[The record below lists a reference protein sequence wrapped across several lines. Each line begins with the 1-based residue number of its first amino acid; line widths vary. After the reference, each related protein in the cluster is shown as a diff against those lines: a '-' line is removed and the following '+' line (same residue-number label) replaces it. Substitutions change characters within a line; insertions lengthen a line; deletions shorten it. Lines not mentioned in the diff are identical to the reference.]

1 MFVCMPSEC
10 NVASSRSRV
19 VLCCA
24 HCAAQLKQH
33 ELLFVATTYAATRMD
48 GWWDVSYGFPS
59 MDCWWDGGCYPCSYC
74 NRPYRSTQLAWLCV
88 DMSYFRCTAN
98 WASDLEDWR
107 GEQMLC
113 LPYELFSN
121 LHIVWNDR
129 YWPCSRKWLSKC
141 YTCERATEHQ
151 HFRRDS
157 LRRVHSMRS
166 MRYTPYAD
174 ETHYYRY
181 S

>member
-1 MFVCMPSEC
+1 M
-10 NVASSRSRV
+10 
-19 VLCCA
+19 
-24 HCAAQLKQH
+24 QYG
-33 ELLFVATTYAATRMD
+33 ATH
-48 GWWDVSYGFPS
+48 
-59 MDCWWDGGCYPCSYC
+59 
-74 NRPYRSTQLAWLCV
+74 LAWLCV
-88 DMSYFRCTAN
+88 DLWYLRPQADVN
-98 WASDLEDWR
+98 WHLEAWEPER
-107 GEQMLC
+107 VQFQ
-113 LPYELFSN
+113 PYELFSN

-129 YWPCSRKWLSKC
+129 YWPVSRKWLSKC
-141 YTCERATEHQ
+141 YMCERATEHQ